1 MCYDD
6 NIMDDAKVTPRIL
19 LSVAVGDAYGAGFE
33 FETPE
38 VVERENNGRHYRKR
52 VGFTPGHYTDDTQMT
67 LAIWEAV
74 RLSEPWMPHYLADR
88 FVSVYHRDPRPGY
101 ARGFEGVLKECK
113 NGTEL
118 LEKLNPK
125 SDRNGAAMRS
135 VPLGL
140 LPSITKVKAYA
151 KIQAAITHNTP
162 SGIASSQAV
171 GLMAHFGLKRLGKLG
186 DLAAFLETHVP
197 GTPWSEPWKGEVPL
211 HGVSTVRAALTALLA
226 CRKQSALLRAA
237 VAFTGDT
244 DSVAAIALGCSA
256 CFSEYQQDLPAVL
269 IRGLENGPYG
279 RDYLKAL
286 ETTK

>member
-1 MCYDD
+1 M
-6 NIMDDAKVTPRIL
+6 MSDAKISPRLL
-19 LSVAVGDAYGAGFE
+19 LSIAVGDAYGAGFE

-38 VVERENNGRHYRKR
+38 VVERENDGKHYRKR
-52 VGFTPGHYTDDTQMT
+52 AGFTPGHYTDDTQMT

-74 RLSEPWMPHYLADR
+74 RLGEPWTPRYLADR

-118 LEKLNPK
+118 LEKLKPE

-140 LPSITKVKAYA
+140 LPCITKVKAYA

-162 SGIASSQAV
+162 GGIASSQAV
-171 GLMAHFGLKRLGKLG
+171 GLMAHIGLKRLGKLSE
-186 DLAAFLETHVP
+186 LAAFLEKHVP
-197 GTPWSEPWKGEVPL
+197 DTPWSEPWKGEVPL
-211 HGVSTVRAALTALLA
+211 HGIATVRAALTALLA
-226 CRKQSALLRAA
+226 CRKQSELLRTA

-256 CFSEYQQDLPAVL
+256 CFTEYQQDLPSML
-269 IRGLENGPYG
+269 IRGLENGSYG
-279 RDYLKAL
+279 RDYLN
-286 ETTK
+286 TI

>member
-1 MCYDD
+1 MQF
-6 NIMDDAKVTPRIL
+6 KKL
-19 LSVAVGDAYGAGFE
+19 LCCVFACVVGAMGQ
-33 FETPE
+33 TTRT
-38 VVERENNGRHYRKR
+38 V
-52 VGFTPGHYTDDTQMT
+52 PGQ
-67 LAIWEAV
+67 
-74 RLSEPWMPHYLADR
+74 
-88 FVSVYHRDPRPGY
+88 Y
-101 ARGFEGVLKECK
+101 A
-113 NGTEL
+113 T
-118 LEKLNPK
+118 
-125 SDRNGAAMRS
+125 
-135 VPLGL
+135 
-140 LPSITKVKAYA
+140 
-151 KIQAAITHNTP
+151 IQAAITHRTP
-162 SGIASSQAV
+162 GGIASSQAV

>member
-1 MCYDD
+1 MS
-6 NIMDDAKVTPRIL
+6 DAITTSRIL
-19 LSVAVGDAYGAGFE
+19 LSIAVGDAYGAGFE

-38 VVERENNGRHYRKR
+38 VVESENDGKHYRKR

-74 RLSEPWMPHYLADR
+74 RLGEPWTPRYLADR
-88 FVSVYHRDPRPGY
+88 FVYVYHRDPRPGY

-118 LEKLNPK
+118 LAKLKPT

-140 LPSITKVKAYA
+140 LPSVAKVKAYA

-162 SGIASSQAV
+162 GGIASSQAV
-171 GLMAHFGLKRLGKLG
+171 GLIAHFGFKRLGKLRE
-186 DLAAFLETHVP
+186 LAAFLEKHVP
-197 GTPWSEPWKGEVPL
+197 GTPWSEPWRGPVPL
-211 HGVSTVRAALTALLA
+211 HGVSTARAALTALLA
-226 CRKQSALLRAA
+226 CRKQSDLLRAA
-237 VAFTGDT
+237 IAFTGDT

-256 CFSEYQQDLPAVL
+256 CFIEYKQDIPAVL
-269 IRGLENGPYG
+269 IRELENGAYG
-279 RDYLKAL
+279 RDYL
-286 ETTK
+286 TR

>member
-1 MCYDD
+1 MS
-6 NIMDDAKVTPRIL
+6 DAKTPLSIL

-38 VVERENNGRHYRKR
+38 VVKRENDGKHYRKR
-52 VGFTPGHYTDDTQMT
+52 AGFTPGHYTDDTQMT

-74 RLSEPWMPHYLADR
+74 RLGEPWTPRYLADR
-88 FVSVYHRDPRPGY
+88 FVYVYHRDPRPGY
-101 ARGFEGVLKECK
+101 ARGFEGVLKACK

-118 LEKLNPK
+118 LEKLKPE

-151 KIQAAITHNTP
+151 KIQGAITHNTP
-162 SGIASSQAV
+162 GGIASSQAV
-171 GLMAHFGLKRLGKLG
+171 GLMAHFGLKRLGKLSE
-186 DLAAFLETHVP
+186 LAAFLEKHVP
-197 GTPWSEPWKGEVPL
+197 GTPWSEPWRGEVPL
-211 HGVSTVRAALTALLA
+211 HGISTARAALTALLA
-226 CRKQSALLRAA
+226 CRTQSELLRAA

-256 CFSEYQQDLPAVL
+256 CFTEYKQDLPRVL
-269 IRGLENGPYG
+269 VQGLENGPYG
-279 RDYLKAL
+279 REYLTAA
-286 ETTK
+286 